1 MPPAGGRPRFWQD
14 PARADRPKPGD
25 AERRWTTRFPRESP
39 APTKIGASGG
49 KDPEALRGVTEVTS
63 VFDPFPLKNAQETYQ
78 DLDRTDWTNV
88 TAAPAR
94 PPFT

>member
-39 APTKIGASGG
+39 APRKTGACGG